1 MWKWSTTVANS
12 MHAVSGSVPA
22 SELAKAVRH
31 VRANPS
37 HPGLFLR
44 EFCIE
49 PLGLSVHQA
58 ARTLEVAPRELRLI
72 LACHAPVS
80 AELALKLEP
89 AGWSTSRM
97 WLALQA
103 DYDRARQRR
112 EHVA

>member
-1 MWKWSTTVANS
+1 

-22 SELAKAVRH
+22 SELAKAVEH

-49 PLGLSVHQA
+49 PLGLSVPQA
-58 ARTLEVAPRELRLI
+58 ARTLDVAPRELHLI

-80 AELALKLEP
+80 TELARKLERV
-89 AGWSTSRM
+89 GWSTSRM

-103 DYDRARQRR
+103 DYDRAQQRR
-112 EHVA
+112 EHVT